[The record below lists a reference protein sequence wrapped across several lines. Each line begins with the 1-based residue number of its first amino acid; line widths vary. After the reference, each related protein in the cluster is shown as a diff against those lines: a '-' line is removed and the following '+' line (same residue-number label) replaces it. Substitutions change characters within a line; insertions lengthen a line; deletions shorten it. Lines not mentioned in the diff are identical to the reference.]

1 MSEVQDL
8 KTKMD
13 AIHKTVHDFQ
23 EKNDEILKKF
33 GDVDPLDAKA
43 LDKMNDAITAAEK
56 QAKDA
61 ADAIAKK
68 DDEAKALESKM
79 ADLEA
84 ALNRPVSQDGEKAMT
99 AEQVE
104 HKAAFDKFM
113 RKGAEENLK
122 DLERKALSVGTDAD
136 GGYAV
141 PEQVDTMIEKLLVD
155 ISPMRAVAGQVTV
168 GTSDYKKLVNVG
180 GIASGWVG
188 ETASRS
194 ETNTSQLSEVVPPIG
209 EVYANPA
216 ATQTMLDDAMFD
228 AEAWLASEVAE
239 EVARAENAAF
249 ISGTG
254 TAQPKGFLNET
265 VATTADGTRAFGQI
279 QYRATG
285 VDGDW
290 AASNEADALIDLV
303 HDLRSG
309 YRTGA
314 TWMMSNLTLA
324 SVRKLKDGDG
334 NYLWRPGLADGQPA
348 TILGYNVAEAE
359 DMPEIASDS
368 LSIAFG
374 NFRRG
379 YLIVDRIGTRVLRD
393 PFTNKP
399 YVHFYTTKRVGG
411 KTINSECIKLL
422 KFGVS

>member
-1 MSEVQDL
+1 MSDIQELKSAVQGL
-8 KTKMD
+8 E
-13 AIHKTVHDFQ
+13 KTVSDFQ
-23 EKNDEILKKF
+23 KKNDELQEKVGNI
-33 GDVDPLDAKA
+33 DPLDKLV
-43 LDKMNDAITAAEK
+43 LDKLNDAITASEK
-56 QAKDA
+56 QVKDLN
-61 ADAIAKK
+61 DKISTK
-68 DDEAKALESKM
+68 DDETKAFEAKI

-84 ALNRPVSQDGEKAMT
+84 ALNRPVLPGGEEAMT

-141 PEQVDTMIEKLLVD
+141 PEQIDTMIEKLLVD

-188 ETASRS
+188 ETAARS

-228 AEAWLASEVAE
+228 AEAWLAAEVAE

-254 TAQPKGFLNET
+254 TAQPKGFLDET

-314 TWMMSNLTLA
+314 TWLMSNLTLA

-359 DMPEIASDS
+359 DMPDIASDS

-422 KFGVS
+422 KFGAS

>member
-1 MSEVQDL
+1 MSDIQELKSAVQGL
-8 KTKMD
+8 E
-13 AIHKTVHDFQ
+13 KTVSDFQ
-23 EKNDEILKKF
+23 KKNDELQEKVGNI
-33 GDVDPLDAKA
+33 DPLDKLV
-43 LDKMNDAITAAEK
+43 LDKLNDAITASEK
-56 QAKDA
+56 QVKDLN
-61 ADAIAKK
+61 DKISTK
-68 DDEAKALESKM
+68 DDETKAFEAKI

-84 ALNRPVSQDGEKAMT
+84 ALNRPVLPGGEEAMT
-99 AEQVE
+99 FEQVE

-141 PEQVDTMIEKLLVD
+141 PEQIDTMIEKLLVD

-188 ETASRS
+188 ETAARS

-228 AEAWLASEVAE
+228 AEAWLAAEVAE

-254 TAQPKGFLNET
+254 TAQPKGFLDET

-314 TWMMSNLTLA
+314 TWLMSNLTLA

-359 DMPEIASDS
+359 DMPDIASDS

-422 KFGVS
+422 KFGAS